1 MNDMNNLQSKNLFH
15 RAAAALIAVVM
26 ALCVLA
32 RVLWTGEEPV
42 NVSSRFPAAL
52 SCAVS
57 MSTCGGDE
65 NERRT

>member
-15 RAAAALIAVVM
+15 RAAALTAVVM
-26 ALCVLA
+26 ALCILA
-32 RVLWTGEEPV
+32 GVLWTGKEPMG
-42 NVSSRFPAAL
+42 VSSRFPAAL

-57 MSTCGGDE
+57 TSMCGGDE

>member
-15 RAAAALIAVVM
+15 RAAAALIAVTVP
-26 ALCVLA
+26 LFVLA

-42 NVSSRFPAAL
+42 NVSSRFPAAF

-57 MSTCGGDE
+57 MSMCGGDE
-65 NERRT
+65 HERRT

>member
-15 RAAAALIAVVM
+15 RAAAALIAVAV
-26 ALCVLA
+26 ALFVLA
-32 RVLWTGEEPV
+32 GVLWTGKETV
-42 NVSSRFPAAL
+42 SVSSRFPAAL

-57 MSTCGGDE
+57 TSMCGGDE